1 MENSLFYAQFS
12 PLNAGNH
19 LLGFAILTFLR
30 EHAPR
35 HPLKMWTVD
44 TVGYSI
50 ENCRLLQFLLKPLN
64 CYYNLLLQSNV
75 LCSKPEGGF
84 PLSRNFYLSPHLKF
98 LCVNKTGN
106 V

>member
-30 EHAPR
+30 EHAPK

-50 ENCRLLQFLLKPLN
+50 QICWLLQFLLKPL
-64 CYYNLLLQSNV
+64 
-75 LCSKPEGGF
+75 
-84 PLSRNFYLSPHLKF
+84 LSITHKAL
-98 LCVNKTGN
+98 
-106 V
+106 

>member
-12 PLNAGNH
+12 PLNAGN
-19 LLGFAILTFLR
+19 LR

-50 ENCRLLQFLLKPLN
+50 QICWLLQFLLKPL
-64 CYYNLLLQSNV
+64 
-75 LCSKPEGGF
+75 
-84 PLSRNFYLSPHLKF
+84 LSITHKAL
-98 LCVNKTGN
+98 
-106 V
+106 